1 MVYRQAANAMQSGL
15 AANAVQSGLAA
26 NATQSGLAANAMQ
39 SGFPFPPSWRPLA
52 RKRKCRANRISVSS
66 HVDVPLSIS
75 FCLIAEA
82 LGRPD
87 YRFER

>member
-15 AANAVQSGLAA
+15 AANAMQSGLAA
-26 NATQSGLAANAMQ
+26 KATQSGLAAKAMQ
-39 SGFPFPPSWRPLA
+39 SGFPYPPSWRPLA

-75 FCLIAEA
+75 FCLLAEA
-82 LGRPD
+82 VGRPD